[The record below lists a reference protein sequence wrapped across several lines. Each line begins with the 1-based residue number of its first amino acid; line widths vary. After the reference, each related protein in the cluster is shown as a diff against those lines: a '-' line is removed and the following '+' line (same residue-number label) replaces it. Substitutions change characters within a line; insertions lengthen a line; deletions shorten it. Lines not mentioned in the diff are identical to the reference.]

1 MARKPTKS
9 AETETAPVLMPPV
22 SAETIHAANIV
33 AHDLA
38 SRAVPVSADAVDSM
52 LGVVTFPVLR
62 LTGPAVAP
70 AETTPEAYTLAIA
83 GQSPSLIAA
92 VIQAEQLSK
101 AAGVT
106 IHILDAAGQPV
117 RTITPPARGGR
128 GGTVSAGPRGADWQ
142 SKSGQ
147 AIKLMM
153 ATDST
158 GATVGATMDE
168 MRAITGWT
176 FGQKYVDQLARSF
189 GVRIW
194 TVDATARMK
203 RTWHAAY
210 VNSAPAEAE
219 TEAEPTHDVDAAA
232 MLDAAE

>member
-1 MARKPTKS
+1 MARKPAQS
-9 AETETAPVLMPPV
+9 ATNIVRLAPPV
-22 SAETIHAANIV
+22 SAETIDAANIV
-33 AHDLA
+33 ARELA
-38 SRAVPVSADAVDSM
+38 AIAVQPAPETVDAM
-52 LGVVTFPVLR
+52 LGIVHQL
-62 LTGPAVAP
+62 AP
-70 AETTPEAYTLAIA
+70 RAPETMPEAYTLAIA

-92 VIQAEQLSK
+92 VIQAEQLAK

-106 IHILDAAGQPV
+106 IVILDSAGQPIRQIV
-117 RTITPPARGGR
+117 PPARGGR
-128 GGTVSAGPRGADWQ
+128 GGTISAGPRGADWA

-147 AIKLMM
+147 AVKLML
-153 ATDST
+153 ATDDK

-210 VNSAPAEAE
+210 VNSAPADE
-219 TEAEPTHDVDAAA
+219 TETETETESESAHDVDAAA
-232 MLDAAE
+232 MLAAD

>member
-1 MARKPTKS
+1 MARKPAQS
-9 AETETAPVLMPPV
+9 ATNIGRLAPPV
-22 SAETIHAANIV
+22 SAETIDAANIV
-33 AHDLA
+33 ARELA
-38 SRAVPVSADAVDSM
+38 AIAVQPAPETVDAM
-52 LGVVTFPVLR
+52 LGIVHQL
-62 LTGPAVAP
+62 AP
-70 AETTPEAYTLAIA
+70 RAPETMPEAYTLAIA

-92 VIQAEQLSK
+92 VIQAEQLAK

-106 IHILDAAGQPV
+106 VVILDSAGQPIRQIV
-117 RTITPPARGGR
+117 PPARGGR
-128 GGTVSAGPRGADWQ
+128 GGTISAGPRGADWA

-147 AIKLMM
+147 AVKLML
-153 ATDST
+153 ATDDK

-203 RTWHAAY
+203 RTWHAAF
-210 VNSAPAEAE
+210 VNSAPADESE
-219 TEAEPTHDVDAAA
+219 TETAEYDVDAAA
-232 MLDAAE
+232 MLHAAE

>member
-1 MARKPTKS
+1 MARKPAQS
-9 AETETAPVLMPPV
+9 ATNIGRLAPPV
-22 SAETIHAANIV
+22 SAETIDAANVV
-33 AHDLA
+33 ARELA
-38 SRAVPVSADAVDSM
+38 AIAVQPAPETVDAM
-52 LGVVTFPVLR
+52 LGIAHQL
-62 LTGPAVAP
+62 AP
-70 AETTPEAYTLAIA
+70 RAPETMPEAYTLAIA

-92 VIQAEQLSK
+92 VIQAEQLAK

-106 IHILDAAGQPV
+106 IVILDSAGQPIRQIV
-117 RTITPPARGGR
+117 PPARGGR
-128 GGTVSAGPRGADWQ
+128 GGTISAGPRGADWA

-147 AIKLMM
+147 AVKLML
-153 ATDST
+153 ATDDK

-210 VNSAPAEAE
+210 VNSAPADE
-219 TEAEPTHDVDAAA
+219 TETETETESESAHDVDAAA
-232 MLDAAE
+232 MLAAD